1 MNDRIERA
9 SLELAGSAPRRGMLL
24 KAAALAV
31 GLGGAG
37 IAALDV
43 EAGNRHC
50 RNRCERHCGEG
61 KTNKQCRRDCK
72 RRCD

>member
-1 MNDRIERA
+1 MNDRIERV
-9 SLELAGSAPRRGMLL
+9 SRTLAGNAPRRGVLL
-24 KAAALAV
+24 QAAALVV

-37 IAALDV
+37 IAALDA

-50 RNRCERHCGEG
+50 RNKCERHCNPG
-61 KTNKQCRRDCK
+61 KSNKQCRRDCK